1 MKQEDADKRAKRNA
15 ASRLRYWA
23 DRRLKDIIRR
33 RAQVEGWVETYDSI
47 LEEKDA
53 KAAKI
58 SARRA
63 ARPNIQPEAR
73 AA

>member
-1 MKQEDADKRAKRNA
+1 MTLSAAEKKEKRNA

-33 RAQVEGWVETYDSI
+33 RAQVEGWVETYDAV
-47 LEEKDA
+47 LEEKKEV
-53 KAAKI
+53 KASKAV
-58 SARRA
+58 RRTVRA
-63 ARPNIQPEAR
+63 SVQSEAR